1 MRNWTLGL
9 SAWDL
14 LLLVGA
20 SFVAVTSLVR
30 MMRAHRD
37 ELVTRLDREAHAEQL
52 RRRAEEL
59 KQQQAAQTAA

>member
-1 MRNWTLGL
+1 
-9 SAWDL
+9 L